1 MAPWLPSFTPKN
13 YISTQKINKDK
24 SSWALKR
31 HSMPVVED
39 FRLDESH
46 MNLIWWY
53 GIYIGVVFLV
63 ISSVDCSQVRV
74 SSAMQQFTSTPSPPL
89 AAKGKFFLKDWK
101 ISYFFIVQ
109 LDKKNFALAC
119 LALIIFNAMCYWI
132 LFFMVWIFSILPE
145 MRKL

>member
-1 MAPWLPSFTPKN
+1 MSSWLRSFTPKN

-39 FRLDESH
+39 SRLDQMESHAH
-46 MNLIWWY
+46 MNLIWQY

-74 SSAMQQFTSTPSPPL
+74 SSAMRQFTSTPSPPL
-89 AAKGKFFLKDWK
+89 AAKGNFFLKDWK

-109 LDKKNFALAC
+109 LDKKNLALAC
-119 LALIIFNAMCYWI
+119 LALIFNAMCYWI
-132 LFFMVWIFSILPE
+132 FFFMVWIFSILP
-145 MRKL
+145 

>member
-1 MAPWLPSFTPKN
+1 
-13 YISTQKINKDK
+13 
-24 SSWALKR
+24 
-31 HSMPVVED
+31 
-39 FRLDESH
+39 
-46 MNLIWWY
+46 
-53 GIYIGVVFLV
+53 
-63 ISSVDCSQVRV
+63 
-74 SSAMQQFTSTPSPPL
+74 MQQFTSTPSPPL
-89 AAKGKFFLKDWK
+89 AAKGEFFLKDWK